1 LKQEEQ
7 VDINKGLQHNPLCLE
22 DQLVFD
28 ILGLLNRVPLSQRE
42 SILATVS
49 SFVASEQ
56 EAYEED
62 MKRKLIGKLTS
73 MGCRLDVQG

>member
-1 LKQEEQ
+1 MENTRDVWQLS
-7 VDINKGLQHNPLCLE
+7 IE

-49 SFVASEQ
+49 GFVASEQ
-56 EAYEED
+56 DAHEEEI
-62 MKRKLIGKLTS
+62 KRKLISKLTG
-73 MGCRLDVQG
+73 MGCRVEEH